1 MRPVFFRPAV
11 AVFESVFLP
20 FLRSRLRFHTFLPE
34 NGPDPSLP
42 IVFVSNHVSWWDGFL
57 LREVHRR
64 VRPHAP
70 FHTVMLE
77 RELSK
82 HPCFRLLGCHGLVPG
97 RAPSWKAILADLSAI
112 RSSHPEL
119 CIAFYPQGRI
129 WPAQRRPLGFQ
140 PGIRQLLRRLAP
152 VQVVPVGLRFEP
164 LNTQSPHAFASVGP
178 PSRVEAGTIPDLGTL
193 ERLVEER
200 LDALETH
207 LLELGEAAAEATE
220 LATGST

>member
-1 MRPVFFRPAV
+1 VKPVFFRPAV
-11 AVFESVFLP
+11 AVFESVFRP
-20 FLRSRLRFHTFLPE
+20 FLRSRVRFRAFLPE
-34 NGPDPSLP
+34 RPPDPSLP
-42 IVFVSNHVSWWDGFL
+42 VVFVSNHVSWWDGFL

-64 VRPHAP
+64 VRPEAP

-82 HPCFRLLGCHGLVPG
+82 HPYLRFLGCHGLVPG
-97 RAPSWKAILADLSAI
+97 NANSWKAVQSDLSEI
-112 RSSHPEL
+112 RTKDPSL
-119 CIAFYPQGRI
+119 CVAFYPQGRI

-164 LNTQSPHAFASVGP
+164 LNTQSPNVFAALGPAF
-178 PSRVEAGTIPDLGTL
+178 RVEADGVPDLASL

-200 LDALETH
+200 LDALDAH
-207 LLELGEAAAEATE
+207 LLALGEDAVAATALGGAP
-220 LATGST
+220 